1 MVKIKESSDIEGLR
15 SIYVDGIFQKDFAA
29 KILILSAHRNQIKNT
44 GTEFEGKTKM
54 AFILSWQRGDTA
66 GSSRTVPPLP

>member
-29 KILILSAHRNQIKNT
+29 KIFILSAHRNQIKNT

-54 AFILSWQRGDTA
+54 AFILAGGGDTA